1 MEKSPCNRGIPT
13 ILGLA
18 VFYRQYKRIAL
29 YANGVPTAQKTSRSV
44 TYVYNKIVRHVCI
57 FLYRDKNAVILF
69 LLCRIFFFLFFFQ
82 YIIAF
87 LRGARGSV
95 EPQNSKQSG
104 EFWNTQREGRG
115 ERKKKSLSLHITGA
129 YISIFE
135 MYRIE
140 LFFFFFFFCKTYRF
154 FFRVLCKVDAGVAS
168 TAARVAA
175 AHVFIILTIILRAR
189 NGRTKTNISV
199 VAEWREKQKKNNYN
213 NKRFESAP
221 AWV

>member
-1 MEKSPCNRGIPT
+1 MDNIVGGRLTETTEISFAREIFADDIARIAMEKSPCNRGIPT

-104 EFWNTQREGRG
+104 EF
-115 ERKKKSLSLHITGA
+115 
-129 YISIFE
+129 
-135 MYRIE
+135 
-140 LFFFFFFFCKTYRF
+140 
-154 FFRVLCKVDAGVAS
+154 
-168 TAARVAA
+168 
-175 AHVFIILTIILRAR
+175 
-189 NGRTKTNISV
+189 
-199 VAEWREKQKKNNYN
+199 
-213 NKRFESAP
+213 
-221 AWV
+221 